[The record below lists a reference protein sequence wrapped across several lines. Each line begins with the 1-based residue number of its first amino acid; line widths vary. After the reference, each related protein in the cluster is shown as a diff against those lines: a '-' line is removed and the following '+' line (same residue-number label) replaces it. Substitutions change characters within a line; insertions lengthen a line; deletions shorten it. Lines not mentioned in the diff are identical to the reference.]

1 MLKILCD
8 QIINIKFI
16 EDKCER
22 NKYTA
27 KPVKIL
33 VGWKKKDLCTCIIGK
48 SWIWMVVNEWIY
60 FLLIWRA
67 KPSTYWHDTKKLKE
81 NVYAKDTPKIILS
94 IYFHGKY
101 KKCKENTVG

>member
-16 EDKCER
+16 ENKCER
-22 NKYTA
+22 NKYKA

-33 VGWKKKDLCTCIIGK
+33 VEDERKRIYGTCGIGQ
-48 SWIWMVVNEWIY
+48 SWIWMVVDEGIY

-67 KPSTYWHDTKKLKE
+67 KPPTYWHDTKKLKE
-81 NVYAKDTPKIILS
+81 NVYARDTPKIILS
-94 IYFHGKY
+94 IYFYGKY
-101 KKCKENTVG
+101 KKM